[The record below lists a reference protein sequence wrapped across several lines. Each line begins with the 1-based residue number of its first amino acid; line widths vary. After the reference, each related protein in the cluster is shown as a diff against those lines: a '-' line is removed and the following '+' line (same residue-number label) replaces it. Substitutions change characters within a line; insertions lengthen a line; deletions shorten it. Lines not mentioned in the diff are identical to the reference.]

1 MQNSLMTQQEISNQ
15 LKVQGI
21 IASRVYPK
29 NIRLGQPL
37 KKISE
42 IHQINMLKIKT
53 TVSPQKIEKRHLRIL
68 IIDIRKSWQSRN
80 RWQLPQPHKR
90 HLQKGRADFIWCFL
104 PKTRSK
110 ARRSALVASIQLC
123 TELLATVTRQETKK
137 SKSHQL
143 KKQHNSV
150 CWWPEDW
157 HGKWIDKTVPS
168 MRVSSEKLQ
177 GSRST
182 YKNALYF

>member
-21 IASRVYPK
+21 MASRVYPK

-42 IHQINMLKIKT
+42 IHQINRLKIKT
-53 TVSPQKIEKRHLRIL
+53 TVSPQKIQKRHLRIF
-68 IIDIRKSWQSRN
+68 IIDIRKSWQSRDG
-80 RWQLPQPHKR
+80 RQLPQPHKR

-123 TELLATVTRQETKK
+123 TELATATRQETKK
-137 SKSHQL
+137 SKSHEL

-150 CWWPEDW
+150 C
-157 HGKWIDKTVPS
+157 
-168 MRVSSEKLQ
+168 
-177 GSRST
+177 
-182 YKNALYF
+182 